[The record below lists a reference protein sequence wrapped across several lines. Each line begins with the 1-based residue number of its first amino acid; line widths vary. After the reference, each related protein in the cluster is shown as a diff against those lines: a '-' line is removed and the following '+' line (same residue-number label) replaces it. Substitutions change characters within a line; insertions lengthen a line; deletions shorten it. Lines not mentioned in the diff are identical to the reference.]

1 MQAIRAIV
9 DTYVRLRKED
19 ALLAAKQQRL
29 RVLAMCDADNPMFE
43 RLRSQCL
50 EEIAEIEAGLERLRP
65 APLLPDLPPS
75 PPEVEGASD
84 PVSSLP
90 ANISSSRAAADDPPA
105 SPTPIDPSPFLAVE
119 KLPPPVT
126 SSPSPVRAA
135 SDFATRSASTAPPQ
149 FLDAVSPS
157 LLAST
162 ILAGSISSK
171 LPARSA
177 KLDAELMRLQIAV
190 EKLMRSQD

>member
-84 PVSSLP
+84 AVSSLP
-90 ANISSSRAAADDPPA
+90 ANISSSRAAADDPPT

-119 KLPPPVT
+119 KLLPPVT
-126 SSPSPVRAA
+126 SALSPVRAA

-177 KLDAELMRLQIAV
+177 KLDAELM
-190 EKLMRSQD
+190 

>member
-119 KLPPPVT
+119 KLLPPVT
-126 SSPSPVRAA
+126 SALSPVRAA

>member
-90 ANISSSRAAADDPPA
+90 ANISSSRAAADDPPT

-119 KLPPPVT
+119 KLLPPVT
-126 SSPSPVRAA
+126 SALSPVRAA

-177 KLDAELMRLQIAV
+177 KLDAELMRLQFAL
-190 EKLMRSQD
+190 EKRMRSQD